1 MAEPD
6 REHATRIVGELT
18 GGDGRRAPEL
28 AGLVYDNLRRF
39 AASAMAEERGPRTL
53 QPTALVHEA
62 FMRMVDQS
70 RVNWQGRTHF
80 FAVGAEM
87 IRRVLV
93 DDARRRGA
101 QKRGG
106 NRERIAL
113 DDSAP
118 DGAVA
123 GGTGVDLLALDDA
136 LRKLAGLDPRAAR
149 IIELRFFGGLR
160 EVDVAA
166 LLGVSPSTVHEDWH
180 MARMWLRDEL
190 SGGSGGGEG
199 GKGDADA

>member
-53 QPTALVHEA
+53 QPTAIVHEA

-106 NRERIAL
+106 DRDRVEL

-118 DGAVA
+118 E
-123 GGTGVDLLALDDA
+123 GGTRGVDLLALDDA

-149 IIELRFFGGLR
+149 IVELRFFGGLR

-190 SGGSGGGEG
+190 SVGSG

>member
-1 MAEPD
+1 MADTD

-28 AGLVYDNLRRF
+28 AGLVYDNLRRY
-39 AASAMAEERGPRTL
+39 AASVMAQERGPRTL

-70 RVNWQGRTHF
+70 RVDWQGRTHF

-106 NRERIAL
+106 HRDRVEL
-113 DDSAP
+113 DDSGTEGGP
-118 DGAVA
+118 A
-123 GGTGVDLLALDDA
+123 GGGPEVNLLALDEA
-136 LRKLAGLDPRAAR
+136 LTKLAGLDPRAAR
-149 IIELRFFGGLR
+149 IVELRFFGGLR

-166 LLGVSPSTVHEDWH
+166 LLGVSPSTVHEDWR

-190 SGGSGGGEG
+190 SGV
-199 GKGDADA
+199 GDADP

>member
-1 MAEPD
+1 MAEAD
-6 REHATRIVGELT
+6 REHATQIVGELT

-39 AASAMAEERGPRTL
+39 AAAAMAAERGPRTL
-53 QPTALVHEA
+53 QPTAIVHEA

-106 NRERIAL
+106 DRDRVEL

-118 DGAVA
+118 DGGA
-123 GGTGVDLLALDDA
+123 GGVDLLALDDA
-136 LRKLAGLDPRAAR
+136 LQKLAGLDPRAAR
-149 IIELRFFGGLR
+149 IVELRFFGGLR

-190 SGGSGGGEG
+190 SRESGRGEG

>member
-1 MAEPD
+1 MADTD
-6 REHATRIVGELT
+6 RDHATRIVGELT
-18 GGDGRRAPEL
+18 GGDGHRAPEL
-28 AGLVYDNLRRF
+28 AGLVYDNLRRY
-39 AASAMAEERGPRTL
+39 AASVMAQERGPRTL

-70 RVNWQGRTHF
+70 RVSWQGRTHF

-101 QKRGG
+101 LKRGG
-106 NRERIAL
+106 DRDRIEL

-118 DGAVA
+118 EA
-123 GGTGVDLLALDDA
+123 GGRQRQVDLLALDDA

-149 IIELRFFGGLR
+149 IVELRFFGGLR
-160 EVDVAA
+160 EADVAA
-166 LLGVSPSTVHEDWH
+166 MLGVSPSTVNEDWR
-180 MARMWLRDEL
+180 MARAWLRDEL
-190 SGGSGGGEG
+190 SAAESGH
-199 GKGDADA
+199 DADA

>member
-39 AASAMAEERGPRTL
+39 AASVMGKEGAGGPRTL

-101 QKRGG
+101 LKRGG
-106 NRERIAL
+106 DRERIAL

-118 DGAVA
+118 EGGGAQ
-123 GGTGVDLLALDDA
+123 GVDLLALDDA
-136 LRKLAGLDPRAAR
+136 LGKLAGLDPRAAR
-149 IIELRFFGGLR
+149 IVELRFFGGLR

-166 LLGVSPSTVHEDWH
+166 LLGVSPSTVHEDWR

-190 SGGSGGGEG
+190 TGGGEEPG
-199 GKGDADA
+199 GSHGDA